1 MFGKIEEI
9 FVFGCIFASVNKS
22 VIIMK
27 VKLTTEQ
34 IQKIVDDP
42 AAAAEAK
49 IKTNDPW
56 WIIVVKVIAYIC
68 GLILAG
74 SATAGCATAV
84 AHAAAML

>member
-1 MFGKIEEI
+1 MTSSFLLSILLST
-9 FVFGCIFASVNKS
+9 FASVNKS

-42 AAAAEAK
+42 VEAQNAK
-49 IKTNDPW
+49 IKTSDPW
-56 WIIVVKVIAYIC
+56 WLIVVKVIAYIC

-74 SATAGCATAV
+74 AATTSCAQ
-84 AHAAAML
+84 AAIAII

>member
-1 MFGKIEEI
+1 MTSSLLLS
-9 FVFGCIFASVNKS
+9 VLLSTFASVNKS

-42 AAAAEAK
+42 VEAQNAK
-49 IKTNDPW
+49 IKTSDPW
-56 WIIVVKVIAYIC
+56 WLIVVKVIAYIC

-74 SATAGCATAV
+74 AATTSCAQ
-84 AHAAAML
+84 AAIAII